1 MKKLKLNFLESET
14 LLPEIGIDSVLHQ
27 IGKEIREYA
36 RGYFEYI
43 VTSTIV
49 ENVTTDATLYIIVPE
64 IGYDYRIIHVSLYD
78 ITLVELNY
86 FTLKSQVTESLM
98 VNISDGLGLENLYDS
113 IAELLS
119 TNLSNQTF
127 RFLINQVDAKRE
139 SNQKI
144 T

>member
-36 RGYFEYI
+36 RGYFEYT

-78 ITLVELNY
+78 ITLVELKY

-98 VNISDGLGLENLYDS
+98 VNISDGLENLYDS